1 MAPGLSIPSF
11 EEGTEVESYLERL
24 DCYFAVAGTKD
35 DKKVPVLLMG
45 ISATQYQT
53 LRDLVSPAVPKEV
66 DFKTLQTHLT
76 NHYGKPR
83 NQRLERTRFC
93 TLARLDRE
101 SIADFE
107 IRVRKAARYCNFGT
121 TLEDNLLEQFISGVN
136 YPALTRKLVENNDV
150 NTLAEAVKVAGTVE
164 LLDGEQGA
172 SCKPD
177 TATGVVAQ
185 VSQTRHRRHSKPASS
200 AASNNN
206 DNNNSKNSKM
216 VCFRCSKTGHKANDE
231 SCPARGK
238 TCRTCRQEG
247 HFAGA
252 KYCRKKRNQSSRTN
266 AINEEPADNDD
277 TNTTQDST
285 TAVDNYFG
293 HQFALSNEQCGTKT
307 PKCKG
312 IIRGKSVS
320 FLIDSGA
327 VDNVV
332 DIRTYHELG
341 NDIQLKP
348 ATKKLYA
355 FGQSIPLALL
365 GQFDASITVNDN
377 TITATFFVFD
387 GNACNLLSADTA
399 SKLHVL
405 NVGHDICSLS
415 KNSNVDLETFVKAK
429 YPECFIGVGKLK
441 NVQVKLHIDPNC
453 EPVAQPVRR
462 LPFSYRDKVEKALS
476 KLIDEDIIES
486 VQGVAS
492 TWVSPLVVVPK
503 EGDDVR
509 LCVDM
514 RRANTAIVRERYPV
528 PTIQEM
534 LAELNGAQVFSKL
547 DLRQGFFQCELE
559 PSSREITTFV
569 THVGLFR
576 MKRLGMGVSAAPEVF
591 QYTIQKILNGL
602 SGVLNMA
609 DDIVVFGKDSDQHRE
624 RLLQVMARLSECGLT
639 LNGPKCSFG
648 LSSIKFLGHIL
659 SKDGVSPDPSKIRSI
674 QTARNPE
681 TVSELRGFLGLVQF
695 VGRYVQGLA
704 TAAAPLWELSKK
716 SVTFK
721 WSQVHQD
728 AFDKVKELM
737 GASHT
742 LAYYDKEAP
751 TTVVADASPLGLGCV
766 LYQIQNGVP
775 RVVAYG
781 DRRLSDVES
790 RYSQIERE
798 ALGLMWACEHFDMYL
813 LGTKFR
819 LVTDHKPLV
828 SIFGKPTSK
837 PTPRLE
843 RWSLRLQAF
852 DFILEYR
859 PGCSNIADSLSRLSV
874 SKDEVV
880 EPLSDDSYICSV
892 AESAVPHAM
901 NWSDIQEAAKSC
913 QETQVVRQAI
923 KSGDWSRCS
932 AAVKSLRNELS
943 SCDGVVLR
951 GDRIFVPA
959 SLREKVLNLA
969 HEGHQGIVK
978 TKKRLRLKVWWP
990 GIDKEAEVLCRQCF
1004 SCQLVSNSD
1013 PPTPIT
1019 PTKFP
1024 QGPWKFCSID
1034 LLGPLPDGR
1043 SVVVIIDYYSRLFE
1057 ASFLSTKTEKV
1068 ISFLERTFALYG
1080 YLEMLRSD
1088 NGPQFISQEFDSFL
1102 AQCGIKWISTTPLWP
1117 QANGQVERLNRTILK
1132 VLRIAKSE
1140 GKDLESAMM
1149 EFAMAYKATPHAATG
1164 MTPFSLMFG
1173 REMRTKLP
1181 MVSNCVKG
1189 TDEEASDADALY
1201 KYQMKEYADKNARH
1215 SSISQGDSV
1224 VVRRENRGK
1233 LDTAYNPEPYQVVD
1247 IQGSDMVCASP
1258 SGKVL
1263 RRHVSVAKKLN
1274 PGSERS
1280 EESQPDCSPSSTP
1293 DGPDLKTSPRERKLP
1308 AKFKDFVMN

>member
-1 MAPGLSIPSF
+1 MAAGLSIPSF

-24 DCYFAVAGTKD
+24 DCYFAVAGTEEA
-35 DKKVPVLLMG
+35 KKVPVLLMG

-53 LRDLVSPAVPKEV
+53 LKDLVSPAVPKGV
-66 DFKTLQTHLT
+66 GFQQLKDHLT

-83 NQRLERTRFC
+83 NQRLERTQFR
-93 TLARLDRE
+93 TLTRQDGEA
-101 SIADFE
+101 IADFE
-107 IRVRKAARYCNFGT
+107 VRVRNAARHCNFGA
-121 TLEDNLLEQFISGVN
+121 TLEDNLVEQFISGVN
-136 YPALTRKLVENNDV
+136 YPALARKLVESNDV
-150 NTLAEAVKVAGTVE
+150 NTLAAAVKVAGTVE
-164 LLDGEQGA
+164 LLDGEKGL
-172 SCKPD
+172 SCKPG
-177 TATGVVAQ
+177 TAVGVIAR
-185 VSQTRHRRHSKPASS
+185 VSQPRSRKHYKSASS
-200 AASNNN
+200 SLNN
-206 DNNNSKNSKM
+206 DKNNSKSGRM
-216 VCFRCSKTGHKANDE
+216 VCYRCSKPGHKATDE
-231 SCPARGK
+231 SCPAHDK
-238 TCRTCRQEG
+238 TCRTCQQVG

-252 KYCRKKRNQSSRTN
+252 HYCRKKKKKPSSKTN
-266 AINEEPADNDD
+266 AINEEPADADH
-277 TNTTQDST
+277 TNTQDSAS
-285 TAVDNYFG
+285 AVDDYFG
-293 HQFALSNEQCGTKT
+293 HQFAVSNGLCGTKT
-307 PKCKG
+307 PKCNG
-312 IIRGKSVS
+312 IIRGKTVS

-348 ATKKLYA
+348 ATKRLYA
-355 FGQSIPLALL
+355 FGQSIPLVLL
-365 GQFDASITVNDN
+365 GQFDALITVGSNK
-377 TITATFFVFD
+377 TTATFFVFD
-387 GNACNLLSADTA
+387 GDACNLLSADTA

-405 NVGHDICSLS
+405 NVCHNICSLS
-415 KNSNVDLETFVKAK
+415 KNCNADLETFVKAK
-429 YPECFIGVGKLK
+429 YPECFTGIGKLK
-441 NVQVKLHIDPNC
+441 NVQIKLHIDPKC

-462 LPFSYRDKVEKALS
+462 LPFSYRDKVERALS
-476 KLIDEDIIES
+476 KLVDEDIIEP
-486 VQGVAS
+486 VQGIAS

-503 EGDDVR
+503 EGDEVR

-547 DLRQGFFQCELE
+547 DLRQGFFQCELD
-559 PSSREITTFV
+559 PDSRDITTFV
-569 THVGLFR
+569 THIGLFR

-609 DDIVVFGKDSDQHRE
+609 DDIVVFGEDSDQHKE
-624 RLLQVMARLSECGLT
+624 RLTKVMTRLSECGLT
-639 LNGPKCSFG
+639 LNSAKCSFG

-659 SKDGVSPDPSKIRSI
+659 SKDGVSPDPAKITSI
-674 QTARNPE
+674 RAARRPE

-695 VGRYVQGLA
+695 VGRYVRGLA
-704 TAAAPLWELSKK
+704 TVSAPLWELTKK
-716 SVTFK
+716 SVTFE
-721 WSQVHQD
+721 WSKGHQA

-737 GASHT
+737 GNLHT

-751 TTVVADASPLGLGCV
+751 TTVVADASPVGLGCV
-766 LYQIQNGVP
+766 LYQVQNGMP

-781 DRRLSDVES
+781 HRRLSDVES

-798 ALGLMWACEHFDMYL
+798 ALGLMWACEHFGMYL

-852 DFILEYR
+852 DFVLEYR

-880 EPLSDDSYICSV
+880 KPLCDDSYIRSV
-892 AESAVPHAM
+892 VESAVPQAM
-901 NWSDIQEAAKSC
+901 SWSDMQEAAKSC
-913 QETQVVRQAI
+913 QETQLIHEAI
-923 KSGDWSRCS
+923 KSGDWQRCS
-932 AAVKSLRNELS
+932 AVVKSLRNELS

-951 GDRIFVPA
+951 GDRIVVPA
-959 SLREKVLNLA
+959 SLREKVLTLA

-990 GIDKEAEVLCRQCF
+990 GIDKEAEVLCRQCLP
-1004 SCQLVSNSD
+1004 CQLVNNND
-1013 PPTPIT
+1013 PPTPIN
-1019 PTKFP
+1019 PTKLP
-1024 QGPWKFCSID
+1024 QGPWRFCSID

-1057 ASFLSTKTEKV
+1057 TSFLRSTKTEKV
-1068 ISFLERTFALYG
+1068 IAFLESIFALYG
-1080 YLEMLRSD
+1080 YPEMLRSD
-1088 NGPQFISQEFDSFL
+1088 NGPQFVSQEFQSFL
-1102 AQCGIKWISTTPLWP
+1102 AECGTKWISTTPLWP
-1117 QANGQVERLNRTILK
+1117 QANGEVERVNRTILK

-1140 GKDLESAMM
+1140 GRELESAMS
-1149 EFAMAYKATPHAATG
+1149 EFSMAYKATPHTATG

-1181 MVSNCVKG
+1181 MLSSCVK
-1189 TDEEASDADALY
+1189 TTAQEASDADVLY
-1201 KYQMKEYADKNARH
+1201 KYQMKEYADRNARD
-1215 SSISQGDSV
+1215 SSISPGDTV
-1224 VVRRENRGK
+1224 VVRSENRGK
-1233 LDTAYNPEPYQVVD
+1233 LDTAYSPEPHQVVD
-1247 IQGSDMVCASP
+1247 VQGSDMVCTSP

-1263 RRHVSVAKKLN
+1263 RRHVSVAKKLSLG
-1274 PGSERS
+1274 PERV
-1280 EESQPDCSPSSTP
+1280 EESHTDCNTSPSPSP
-1293 DGPDLKTSPRERKLP
+1293 SPRRSSRESKLP
-1308 AKFKDFVMN
+1308 TKFKDFVMK